1 MTNPAPEFT
10 PPADGSAVPD
20 PFAEWEHD
28 FCLAAA
34 ATCRQIAIAADAL
47 ENAVGT
53 RRFGV
58 VAHLMLQK
66 VIETSAEQAN
76 LMAGQREQQR
86 AYDAEQLRIASEA
99 AAPMRQFPRPNDPNW
114 LFAGRP

>member
-1 MTNPAPEFT
+1 MTNPIPEYT
-10 PPADGSAVPD
+10 PPADGSAAPD
-20 PFAEWEHD
+20 PFAEWEQD
-28 FCLAAA
+28 FGMAAA
-34 ATCRQIAIAADAL
+34 ATSRQIAIAADAL
-47 ENAVGT
+47 EAAVGA

-86 AYDAEQLRIASEA
+86 AYDAEQARLAREVV
-99 AAPMRQFPRPNDPNW
+99 APMRQFPRPNDPNW